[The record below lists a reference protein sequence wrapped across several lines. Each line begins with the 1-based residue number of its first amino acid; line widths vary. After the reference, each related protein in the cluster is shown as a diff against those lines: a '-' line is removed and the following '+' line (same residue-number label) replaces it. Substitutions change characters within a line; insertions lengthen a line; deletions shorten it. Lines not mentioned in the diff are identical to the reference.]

1 VEILLLLSLALVI
14 DLALGEPPRVIHPV
28 VWMGKVISFL
38 ERVDVG
44 RSPLVQF
51 VYGSAITLLTVGL
64 FTAPAYFILLYLE
77 SLSFAAY
84 GFAAYVIVGA
94 VLLKSTFS
102 LKELRQVALR
112 VKRLLLK
119 EKLDEARFELRS
131 LVSRDTQDLP
141 KPLLV
146 SATVESV
153 AESTCDSFVAPLFY
167 FLLPLL
173 FGIPGLFG
181 VLGAIA
187 YRVVNTLDTMV
198 GYHGKYEYLGKF
210 ASKLDDVLNFVP
222 ARLTALLLALAAFLS
237 RRGAQTSWQA
247 VLSEHSKT
255 ESPNAGWPIAAM
267 AGGLSVQL
275 EKVGHYRV
283 GKANARLV
291 PETIDAA
298 LKLMLIAVLTWVIIC
313 FIVGGIDFV
322 LTS

>member
-1 VEILLLLSLALVI
+1 MEILLLLSLALVI

-28 VWMGKVISFL
+28 VWMGKVISLL
-38 ERVDVG
+38 ERVNVG
-44 RSPLVQF
+44 RSPFVQF
-51 VYGSAITLLTVGL
+51 LYGSVITLLMVGL
-64 FTAPAYFILLYLE
+64 FTAPAYFMLFYLE
-77 SLSFAAY
+77 SLNFVV
-84 GFAAYVIVGA
+84 YVIVGA
-94 VLLKSTFS
+94 VLLKCTFS
-102 LKELRQVALR
+102 LRELRQAALR

-173 FGIPGLFG
+173 FGVPGLFG
-181 VLGAIA
+181 VLGAVA
-187 YRVVNTLDTMV
+187 YRVVNTLDAMV
-198 GYHGKYEYLGKF
+198 GYHRKYEYLGKF
-210 ASKLDDVLNFVP
+210 ASRLDDVLNFIP
-222 ARLTALLLALAAFLS
+222 ARLTALLLALATFLL
-237 RRGAQTSWQA
+237 RRGAQASWQA
-247 VLSEHSKT
+247 ALREHSKT

-313 FIVGGIDFV
+313 FIVGGIGFV